1 MNQDYI
7 EKVCKYVHRSFNI
20 YCSDIWCWC
29 RLAITR
35 RVSLVELELLTFP
48 RHPFCVQFLV
58 FWTVVSLTCAI
69 SFRHGIFCPSIYG
82 FWLPCCYIPTFLLI
96 MYWMMVNV
104 PKIQS
109 HGDPGWRIGGPLS
122 IEKLWGYNMDI
133 PGRTIEASVWRVQH
147 SLNSRDLLYIS
158 RGGGIAP
165 QPLQK
170 TKCLVSTK
178 LAILFQW
185 Q

>member
-1 MNQDYI
+1 VNQDYI
-7 EKVCKYVHRSFNI
+7 EKVCKYVHWSFNI

-48 RHPFCVQFLV
+48 RQPFCAQFLV
-58 FWTVVSLTCAI
+58 FWTVVSLSCDF
-69 SFRHGIFCPSIYG
+69 SFRHDIFCPSIYG
-82 FWLPCCYIPTFLLI
+82 FWLLCCYIPTFLLI

-104 PKIQS
+104 PTIQS
-109 HGDPGWRIGGPLS
+109 HGDPSDGYDDLS
-122 IEKLWGYNMDI
+122 RLRGLWGYNMDS
-133 PGRTIEASVWRVQH
+133 PGRTIEASVWKVQH
-147 SLNSRDLLYIS
+147 SQNSRDLLYIS